1 MSSLKQPVDY
11 QLSVILSFGIMNN
24 VLVMVF
30 SAEFFTP
37 LEPTVAAVYTIPF
50 YGLIIPLRL
59 YQSRRNRPTPI

>member
-1 MSSLKQPVDY
+1 
-11 QLSVILSFGIMNN
+11 MNN

-30 SAEFFTP
+30 GAAFFTP

-59 YQSRRNRPTPI
+59 YQNLQIKRRNACGCGSPR